1 MNNSWFQVAHSLFQA
16 EKLFSWGWRQQRNLC
31 FAECWIVWWWRRWHK
46 SQICSS
52 PCPYSCCP
60 QSDSICRYLWIVVVL
75 GVVGCLHC
83 IAFSATFLRGTFF
96 WQVPVWW
103 TFASGKVSQMFSLH
117 TSTCYSFTAVQVLV
131 QCCVKKKRSG
141 WSQLRFGSR
150 GTHTILISRLIIVA
164 PQLVVVVVFPRW
176 TLWGSHAI
184 VHWHRHSIQLDLEDY
199 VCVRFLL
206 PHHIGSRTP
215 SSEDMSFLHF
225 WRADAAMLGAV
236 ISLS

>member
-16 EKLFSWGWRQQRNLC
+16 EKLFSWGWRQRRNLC

-164 PQLVVVVVFPRW
+164 PQLVVVVVFPSW
-176 TLWGSHAI
+176 TLWWSP
-184 VHWHRHSIQLDLEDY
+184 SIRNCTLTSAF
-199 VCVRFLL
+199 CRVRGLCAWLL
-206 PHHIGSRTP
+206 GIFSLLHCLQRIYP
-215 SSEDMSFLHF
+215 HF
-225 WRADAAMLGAV
+225 WDVDADMHGAYHG
-236 ISLS
+236 LK